1 MNVDEPEEYIPVNIE
16 ESSESDEE
24 FIVQPEETLEPEEYI
39 PEPEEYI
46 PEEYIAEPEEYI
58 PEEIAEQEF
67 YEDAIRASSPP
78 RKTPIETVPFIRPP
92 TIVPPKTE
100 APGRF
105 LRRNKRIL
113 RRK

>member
-1 MNVDEPEEYIPVNIE
+1 MGVEVEEYIPVNVE
-16 ESSESDEE
+16 ESDEE
-24 FIVQPEETLEPEEYI
+24 FIGEPEEILEPEEYI
-39 PEPEEYI
+39 AEPEEYI
-46 PEEYIAEPEEYI
+46 AEPEEYIAEPEEYI
-58 PEEIAEQEF
+58 PEQIEEQEF